1 MWKLI
6 GRIILCI
13 ILAVILFGT
22 GFFSYVCFKAQA
34 RKWGAGLAAI
44 VALCVIALYW
54 VIFMI

>member
-1 MWKLI
+1 MLVAILI
-6 GRIILCI
+6 
-13 ILAVILFGT
+13 GT
-22 GFFSYVCFKAQA
+22 GFFSYICFKAQA

>member
-1 MWKLI
+1 LWKLI
-6 GRIILCI
+6 GKIILCI

-22 GFFSYVCFKAQA
+22 GFFSYVCFKAHA

-54 VIFMI
+54 AIFMI